1 MRQQL
6 RRQAIIDLHDYYDFN
21 STISAQADS
30 IIERVLSGQYRAEVP
45 VVFKLEKKL
54 GICRHMM
61 IPSPSDALVFQV
73 LSDGLYEELMKAQP
87 SKKAFYARDRHTLK
101 LPHEVAMEQSY
112 PWYKLW
118 PKFQEQ
124 IWGFSKSFPL
134 LVTTDITNY
143 FDNIGFE
150 ELRRVIAATAPTAEV
165 LLDLLFTLVQD
176 LAWNPDYL
184 PRTLRGL
191 PVINIEAPRLLAHS
205 FLYEVDRVIQDRTKD
220 NFVRWMDDINFGV
233 NNRDEAHRILGEVN
247 DVLKSRGLALNLS
260 KTEILTPREVRAHFL
275 VTENKQL
282 SKRQARAA
290 KLKSDMSRVKLATKV
305 YGDFEA
311 HLDNCRARSKEKLTK
326 RYLTVL
332 GLLRSS
338 QAVGDAVSLF
348 LTEPGLREP
357 AIRYISGLPF
367 STETSRALLTLLK
380 RTPRYDDMGQLE
392 VTKGIVAHTVPIDT
406 RGKRFVRRVAM
417 NLGVPASGF
426 DWYGN
431 LLFLAKY
438 GEPHSILT
446 AVDRARKMVRGDS
459 FLARQVIA
467 VLTRAAGINFQKVQR
482 TWNQEVSRGAAD
494 SASVAVNLLGFA
506 GGGFPLRS
514 SAAYVYLFPKKSTGR
529 YPLAKFLL
537 LCAIAGGEKN
547 KGKTTPRPEVAK
559 FVVDPW
565 MQSALRQLH
574 PVWFK

>member
-1 MRQQL
+1 MTTTARFEIERQKQLAKLFTNSRLVNVWRQLVRQQL

-45 VVFKLEKKL
+45 VIFKLEKKL

-101 LPHEVAMEQSY
+101 LPHEVAVEQSY

-134 LVTTDITNY
+134 LVTTDVTNY

-233 NNRDEAHRILGEVN
+233 NDRDEAHRILGEVN

-275 VTENKQL
+275 VTDNKQL
-282 SKRQARAA
+282 SKRQARAT
-290 KLKSDMSRVKLATKV
+290 KLKSDTARVKLATKV

-338 QAVGDAVSLF
+338 HAVGDAASLF
-348 LTEPGLREP
+348 LTEPGLRET

-367 STETSRALLTLLK
+367 STETSRALLTLLR
-380 RTPRYDDMGQLE
+380 RTPRYDDMAQLE
-392 VTKGIVAHTVPIDT
+392 VIKGIVAHTVPIDT
-406 RGKRFVRRVAM
+406 RGKRFVKRVAM
-417 NLGVPASGF
+417 NLGVPVSGF

-438 GEPHSILT
+438 GEPHSVLT
-446 AVDRARKMVRGDS
+446 AVDKACAGTGCLDTGLHDQAACLRA
-459 FLARQVIA
+459 
-467 VLTRAAGINFQKVQR
+467 
-482 TWNQEVSRGAAD
+482 
-494 SASVAVNLLGFA
+494 
-506 GGGFPLRS
+506 
-514 SAAYVYLFPKKSTGR
+514 
-529 YPLAKFLL
+529 
-537 LCAIAGGEKN
+537 
-547 KGKTTPRPEVAK
+547 
-559 FVVDPW
+559 
-565 MQSALRQLH
+565 
-574 PVWFK
+574 